1 MNFIYGVHRFLINLV
16 GISPSPSAG
25 VGRTGSLLAIDLA
38 LEQARREGRV
48 DIPSVVSSLRR
59 QRMKMVQSQVS
70 HLHSVEPLVNYCLN
84 QLGTMPHLNG
94 SSLDGSLRTS
104 V

>member
-1 MNFIYGVHRFLINLV
+1 MCVWILSMACVCIDFLTLLV
-16 GISPSPSAG
+16 SPSAG

-70 HLHSVEPLVNYCLN
+70 HLHSVEPHVNFGLSPLCLV
-84 QLGTMPHLNG
+84 
-94 SSLDGSLRTS
+94 
-104 V
+104 